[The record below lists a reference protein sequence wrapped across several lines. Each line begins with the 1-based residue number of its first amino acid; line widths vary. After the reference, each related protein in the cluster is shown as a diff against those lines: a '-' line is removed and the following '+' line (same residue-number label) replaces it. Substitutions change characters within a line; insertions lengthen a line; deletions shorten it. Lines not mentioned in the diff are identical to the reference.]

1 MKKFL
6 LLLFILFISCSSPQS
21 PEEEITSLEEETNSE
36 RTHEADIS
44 ESSTE
49 SIQETAWEPTLSIGK
64 VVEDKSYT
72 SFTRYIDVAGLRI
85 FVLPGVSEEFIS
97 KVAEVYALMF
107 EQNEYIDIN
116 LRNRYFKSTEQEFV
130 FQRIGYLGPENYKL
144 DSPNPDVDCCP
155 GKNYEDNHTDYIWEY
170 PNVSA
175 NDQVGE
181 IIEHLLHTITGVG
194 FALEFPEWNWYNLNS
209 KIHLAMNEAIEKNI
223 YDISSY
229 EEIRSSGDI
238 EAFNRIT
245 VQEFSFWL
253 IVTAW
258 GYSDVFDLPHE
269 EFSISTASELEERLP
284 LAYELYEDT
293 VNKILTPPDKN
304 YLRSMF

>member
-1 MKKFL
+1 MKKLL
-6 LLLFILFISCSSPQS
+6 LLLFILFISCSSHPS
-21 PEEEITSLEEETNSE
+21 PEEEIADITEEMASLKEETNSE

-130 FQRIGYLGPENYKL
+130 FQRIGY
-144 DSPNPDVDCCP
+144 
-155 GKNYEDNHTDYIWEY
+155 
-170 PNVSA
+170 
-175 NDQVGE
+175 
-181 IIEHLLHTITGVG
+181 
-194 FALEFPEWNWYNLNS
+194 
-209 KIHLAMNEAIEKNI
+209 
-223 YDISSY
+223 
-229 EEIRSSGDI
+229 
-238 EAFNRIT
+238 
-245 VQEFSFWL
+245 
-253 IVTAW
+253 
-258 GYSDVFDLPHE
+258 
-269 EFSISTASELEERLP
+269 
-284 LAYELYEDT
+284 
-293 VNKILTPPDKN
+293 
-304 YLRSMF
+304 